1 MIRVDSLARSVRY
14 RLSLLLGAVAI
25 VVLLMSTV
33 ARALGLPDIYL
44 ALAFGAVI
52 ALANVWCVP
61 AAGAVVSLMPMMAA
75 SALLVLGP
83 VPAGW
88 AVVLG
93 SLGHAAV
100 RYWRGQRNPELQE
113 PRGTALV
120 EVTALNMAM
129 HTLGILAA
137 GQVFIWVGGVLPLSY
152 AYLPDVARLALA
164 GITYLGINYL
174 LAWGYFATRGSGAL
188 KAFKHS
194 LPKILLYEG
203 LPMVFSPLA
212 ALVATRL
219 GMGYLLLY
227 LLGFLTASLI
237 SHSLAV
243 TSERLERR
251 VKELDGLQ
259 AVGQALSASLDV
271 DTVLN
276 AIYAQVAELMPA
288 PAFYVAL
295 YDPDLDEVSFVLR
308 IEDGQ
313 RKPPSAR
320 RARHGLTEY
329 VIQTGE
335 PLLISRDVS
344 DRVSALGLELLG
356 RDAACWLG
364 VPIAAGEEV
373 LGMMA
378 VQSFETPG
386 NYDRSHLGI
395 LQTIGAQ
402 AAIAIQNARLYA
414 RTDEALARRVQEL
427 DSVLRTTQ
435 DGVLLL
441 DQELR
446 VLAVNRALADFV
458 GVAQLDLVR
467 YPIDL
472 LHADGES
479 LATRIGYGMDRLRED
494 CARLLAREVNQIE
507 AVVTLSPSGR
517 HISRTLTPVHE
528 SEGTV
533 TGWLLIFRDLTEQV
547 ELDKL
552 RVDLTGMLVHDLR
565 SPMSLVQASLSLL
578 QETGAD
584 GDQEQR
590 LLGIAQRGSE
600 RVLGLIDELLDIGQL
615 ELGQLPMS
623 LESIPVRDLMNE
635 IVARYLPVA
644 TSDHIDL
651 RVQFEPNLP
660 DLCADRSLVLRVLS
674 NLVDNALKFTPD
686 GGVVTLAAAVAA
698 RAPEPRL
705 LLSVRDTGPG
715 IPQEA
720 LPRLFEKFQQI
731 PSVQGRRRGTGLGLP
746 FCKLVVEAHGGR
758 IWVDTVV
765 GEGSTFSLLLP
776 LAGSDGAD
784 PLLAPQ

>member
-1 MIRVDSLARSVRY
+1 MARSVRY
-14 RLSLLLGAVAI
+14 RLSLFLGAIAV
-25 VVLLMSTV
+25 VVLILSTV
-33 ARALGLPDIYL
+33 AQASLWSNTHLV
-44 ALAFGAVI
+44 LAFGAAI

-83 VPAGW
+83 ATAGW
-88 AVVLG
+88 TVVLG
-93 SLGHAAV
+93 SLGHAVV
-100 RYWRGQRNPELQE
+100 RYWRGSRSPELQE
-113 PRGTALV
+113 PSGTALI
-120 EVTALNMAM
+120 EVTALNTAM

-137 GQVFIWVGGVLPLSY
+137 GQVFAWVGGEFPL
-152 AYLPDVARLALA
+152 AHVHPADIWRLALA
-164 GITYLGINYL
+164 GVTYIGINYF
-174 LAWGYFATRGSGAL
+174 LAWGYFATRGPAAL
-188 KAFKHS
+188 SAFRRS
-194 LPKILLYEG
+194 LPRILLYEG

-212 ALVATRL
+212 AVVATRL
-219 GMGYLLLY
+219 GIGYLLLY

-243 TSERLERR
+243 TSERLQRR

-259 AVGQALSASLDV
+259 AVGQALSTSLDI

-276 AIYAQVAELMPA
+276 AIYTQVVELMPA

-295 YDPDLDEVSFVLR
+295 YDPDVDEVSFALS
-308 IEDGQ
+308 IEEGI
-313 RKPPSAR
+313 RRPPSAR
-320 RARHGLTEY
+320 RARRGLTEY

-344 DRVSALGLELLG
+344 DRVAALGLEFLG

-378 VQSFETPG
+378 VQSYETPASF
-386 NYDRSHLGI
+386 DRSHLGV

-402 AAIAIQNARLYA
+402 AAIALQNARLYA

-427 DSVLRTTQ
+427 DSVLRTTR

-446 VLAVNRALADFV
+446 VLAVNRALAEFV

-479 LATRIGYGMDRLRED
+479 LATRIGYEMDQLRAD
-494 CARLLAREVNQIE
+494 CTRLLASEIEQIE

-517 HISRTLTPVHE
+517 HISRTLTPVRE
-528 SEGTV
+528 SEDAV
-533 TGWLLIFRDLTEQV
+533 TGWLLIFRDLTEQL

-552 RVDLTGMLVHDLR
+552 RDDLTGMLVHDLR
-565 SPMSLVQASLSLL
+565 SPMSLVLASLSML

-584 GDQEQR
+584 EEQEQR

-615 ELGQLPMS
+615 ELGQLPLT
-623 LESIPVRDLMNE
+623 LECVPVDDLLGE
-635 IVARYLPVA
+635 VVARYLPVA
-644 TSDHIDL
+644 ISDRIDL
-651 RVQFEPNLP
+651 RVHSEPDLP
-660 DLCADRSLVLRVLS
+660 DLYADRSLFLRVLS

-686 GGVVTLAAAVAA
+686 GGVVTLAAALDS
-698 RAPEPRL
+698 RAPEQRL
-705 LLSVRDTGPG
+705 LLSVRDNGPG
-715 IPQEA
+715 IPREA

-731 PSVQGRRRGTGLGLP
+731 TTVQGRRRGTGLGLP

-776 LAGSDGAD
+776 VAGPDGSDSAS
-784 PLLAPQ
+784 ATQ

>member
-1 MIRVDSLARSVRY
+1 M
-14 RLSLLLGAVAI
+14 
-25 VVLLMSTV
+25 
-33 ARALGLPDIYL
+33 
-44 ALAFGAVI
+44 
-52 ALANVWCVP
+52 
-61 AAGAVVSLMPMMAA
+61 
-75 SALLVLGP
+75 
-83 VPAGW
+83 
-88 AVVLG
+88 
-93 SLGHAAV
+93 
-100 RYWRGQRNPELQE
+100 
-113 PRGTALV
+113 
-120 EVTALNMAM
+120 
-129 HTLGILAA
+129 
-137 GQVFIWVGGVLPLSY
+137 
-152 AYLPDVARLALA
+152 
-164 GITYLGINYL
+164 
-174 LAWGYFATRGSGAL
+174 
-188 KAFKHS
+188 
-194 LPKILLYEG
+194 
-203 LPMVFSPLA
+203 
-212 ALVATRL
+212 
-219 GMGYLLLY
+219 
-227 LLGFLTASLI
+227 
-237 SHSLAV
+237 
-243 TSERLERR
+243 
-251 VKELDGLQ
+251 
-259 AVGQALSASLDV
+259 
-271 DTVLN
+271 
-276 AIYAQVAELMPA
+276 
-288 PAFYVAL
+288 
-295 YDPDLDEVSFVLR
+295 
-308 IEDGQ
+308 
-313 RKPPSAR
+313 
-320 RARHGLTEY
+320 
-329 VIQTGE
+329 
-335 PLLISRDVS
+335 
-344 DRVSALGLELLG
+344 
-356 RDAACWLG
+356 
-364 VPIAAGEEV
+364 
-373 LGMMA
+373 
-378 VQSFETPG
+378 
-386 NYDRSHLGI
+386 
-395 LQTIGAQ
+395 
-402 AAIAIQNARLYA
+402 
-414 RTDEALARRVQEL
+414 
-427 DSVLRTTQ
+427 
-435 DGVLLL
+435 
-441 DQELR
+441 
-446 VLAVNRALADFV
+446 
-458 GVAQLDLVR
+458 
-467 YPIDL
+467 
-472 LHADGES
+472 
-479 LATRIGYGMDRLRED
+479 
-494 CARLLAREVNQIE
+494 
-507 AVVTLSPSGR
+507 SPSGR

-651 RVQFEPNLP
+651 RVRIEPNLP

-731 PSVQGRRRGTGLGLP
+731 SSVQGRRRGTGLGLP

>member
-1 MIRVDSLARSVRY
+1 MARSVRY
-14 RLSLLLGAVAI
+14 RLSLLLGAVAM

-33 ARALGLPDIYL
+33 ARAWGWSNIYL

-52 ALANVWCVP
+52 ALANVWSVP
-61 AAGAVVSLMPMMAA
+61 VAGAVVSLMPMMAA

-83 VPAGW
+83 VMAGW

-93 SLGHAAV
+93 SLGHATV
-100 RYWRGQRNPELQE
+100 RYWRGRRNPELQE

-120 EVTALNMAM
+120 EVTALNTAM

-137 GQVFIWVGGVLPLSY
+137 GQVFIWAGGVLPLSDVHF
-152 AYLPDVARLALA
+152 LNVARLALA
-164 GITYLGINYL
+164 GITYIGINYL
-174 LAWGYFATRGSGAL
+174 LAWRYFATRGPGAL
-188 KAFKHS
+188 SEFKQL
-194 LPKILLYEG
+194 LPRIFLYEG
-203 LPMVFSPLA
+203 LPMVFSPLV

-219 GMGYLLLY
+219 GIGFLLLY

-243 TSERLERR
+243 TSERLKRR

-276 AIYAQVAELMPA
+276 AIYTQVAELMPA

-308 IEDGQ
+308 IEDGERQ
-313 RKPPSAR
+313 LPFAR

-344 DRVSALGLELLG
+344 DHVAALGVELLG

-364 VPIAAGEEV
+364 VPIAAGDV
-373 LGMMA
+373 VFGMMA
-378 VQSFETPG
+378 VQSYETPG
-386 NYDRSHLGI
+386 NYDRSHLGV

-414 RTDEALARRVQEL
+414 RTDEALAQRVQEL
-427 DSVLRTTQ
+427 DSVLRTTR
-435 DGVLLL
+435 DGILLL

-479 LATRIGYGMDRLRED
+479 LATRIGYVMDRLRED
-494 CARLLAREVNQIE
+494 CARLLVREVDQIE
-507 AVVTLSPSGR
+507 AVVKLSPSGR
-517 HISRTLTPVHE
+517 HISRTLTPVRE

-533 TGWLLIFRDLTEQV
+533 TGWLLVFRDLTEQLA
-547 ELDKL
+547 LDKL
-552 RVDLTGMLVHDLR
+552 REDLTGMLVHDLR
-565 SPMSLVQASLSLL
+565 SPISLVQASLSLL
-578 QETGAD
+578 QETGVD
-584 GDQEQR
+584 GEQEQQ

-600 RVLGLIDELLDIGQL
+600 RVISLIDELLDIGQL

-623 LESIPVRDLMNE
+623 LESIPVGDLMNE

-644 TSDHIDL
+644 TTDHIDL
-651 RVQFEPNLP
+651 RVQIEPGLP
-660 DLCADRSLVLRVLS
+660 DLCADRSLFLRVIS

-686 GGVVTLAAAVAA
+686 GGAVTLTAAIAT

-731 PSVQGRRRGTGLGLP
+731 SSVQGRRRGTGLGLP

-758 IWVDTVV
+758 IWVDTVA

-776 LAGSDGAD
+776 LAGPEGAD
-784 PLLAPQ
+784 PPLFPQ